1 MLLYVEEMQSQ
12 QRAENGI
19 EEKIVGYVGYEFEP
33 EVEDIDMAMIG
44 EFGPAYTTS
53 IKDLPQY
60 IQHILSTEAHRLK
73 TGEVLTVEAFKRTHG
88 EGVS

>member
-19 EEKIVGYVGYEFEP
+19 SEKIIGYVGYEWEP
-33 EVEDIDMAMIG
+33 EADEIDMTLIG

-53 IKDLPQY
+53 VKDLPRDLQDV
-60 IQHILSTEAHRLK
+60 LAAENHRLK
-73 TGEVLTVEAFKRTHG
+73 TGEVLTVDAYKRTYG